1 MSYARLHHNDTTM
14 TYFPKD
20 LFHDKCNCFQG
31 VGACIRRAL
40 RRGMTTSDSHVP
52 NADLPSV
59 GREELAAMT
68 SRELV
73 MDRGSP
79 VMDFK
84 VITGALKT
92 SIFGDARPCSGLC
105 MRSRMLGSSA
115 VRYSALA
122 AQCRVLTKVH

>member
-1 MSYARLHHNDTTM
+1 MGYARLHHNNTM
-14 TYFPKD
+14 MTFFRKD

-40 RRGMTTSDSHVP
+40 RRGMSASDSHVP

-59 GREELAAMT
+59 GREELTAMS

-92 SIFGDARPCSGLC
+92 SIFGHARPCSGLC